1 MKILLTNDDGF
12 FAPGIKAMAKAL
24 IKENHEVIMV
34 APEFE
39 NSGKSHSITL
49 TEKLNFNK
57 VKIKG
62 IDCPCYSVSG
72 TPADSVRAA
81 LHVFGHDYFD
91 YCFSGVNLGYNAGMD
106 ILYSGTV
113 SAAVE
118 ANVFGLNSIA
128 VSAEYARDQ
137 TQFKAAAKIAID
149 VFNKLHGKT
158 DRVEV
163 LNINVPK
170 LSYDEVKGIKV
181 CRVGGSVMDQY
192 KAEETENGLA
202 LSLTMRKPSSDI
214 DKSDRLY
221 LEKGYATVTPLI
233 YDLNN
238 MEEIE
243 KLSKF
248 F

>member
-24 IKENHEVIMV
+24 LAEGHEVIMV

-49 TEKLNFNK
+49 MEELVVHP
-57 VKIKG
+57 VKIKDL
-62 IDCPCYSVSG
+62 DCECYSVSG

-81 LHVFGHDYFD
+81 LKLFDSFD

-113 SAAVE
+113 SAAIE

-128 VSAEYARDQ
+128 ISAQYAREK
-137 TQFKAAAKIAID
+137 TKFSSAAKIAIE
-149 VFNKLHGKT
+149 VFNKLHNKL
-158 DRVEV
+158 DRLQV
-163 LNINVPK
+163 LNINVPNLK
-170 LSYDEVKGIKV
+170 YEDLKGVKV
-181 CRVGGSVMDQY
+181 CMIGGSVPDNY
-192 KAEETENGLA
+192 KITKNDDSYLLKLGPRPDEDDI
-202 LSLTMRKPSSDI
+202 PSSD
-214 DKSDRLY
+214 RFY
-221 LEKGYATVTPLI
+221 LSKGYATLTPLV

-238 MEEIE
+238 KKLIE
-243 KLSKF
+243 KLSDEI
-248 F
+248 